1 MKKWTFAVFCLCT
14 FLFAEEPADSATTE
28 NVPAAEQVSLA
39 PAETCPSDSIL
50 SANYAKCQQALS
62 VAIHSQMDRKIS
74 KDRSFEM
81 AATTG
86 SFIGG
91 ALIGLLLGW
100 WLL

>member
-1 MKKWTFAVFCLCT
+1 MKKWIFAVFFLCT
-14 FLFAEEPADSATTE
+14 ALFAEEPVNTVAADTIPT
-28 NVPAAEQVSLA
+28 AEQVNLA

-62 VAIHSQMDRKIS
+62 VAIHSQMDRKIP